1 MAYWAA
7 VVPTP
12 AYAEQ
17 RLRHHET
24 ITVDNGAARPA
35 PGDTVALVA
44 VLAEPVVFG
53 TGTVVSR
60 RPCRIAYT
68 HRRLDEPLA
77 AAGLLPNRPVGL
89 YPLDLAVLSEV
100 VRRLA
105 VGYPADRARW
115 IVGVHLPIEASTSAE
130 AVGEFW
136 TYVMELGPRELPAY
150 VHPLGD
156 DLAMREYVAGEVI
169 EDIDPH

>member
-7 VVPTP
+7 VVPRP

-24 ITVDNGAARPA
+24 ITVDNGAAQLA

-44 VLAEPVVFG
+44 ALAEPVVFG
-53 TGTVVSR
+53 TGTVVSC
-60 RPCRIAYT
+60 RPCRVAYT

-89 YPLDLAVLSEV
+89 YPLDPAVLSEV

-105 VGYPADRARW
+105 VAHPAYRARW
-115 IVGVHLPIEASTSAE
+115 LVGVHLPIEASTPAE
-130 AVGEFW
+130 AVREFW
-136 TYVMELGPRELPAY
+136 TYVMELGPRELTAY

-156 DLAMREYVAGEVI
+156 ELAMREYVAGEPI
-169 EDIDPH
+169 GDIDPH